1 MLYIIFLFFQGI
13 WKSPDD
19 ELLTL
24 AATDGAIIVM
34 TARDL
39 EPLLEFQPEGQAHN
53 IFSRIFQI
61 RI

>member
-1 MLYIIFLFFQGI
+1 MYVLSDDLLNYFSYFQGI

-39 EPLLEFQPEGQAHN
+39 EPLLEFQPEGQL
-53 IFSRIFQI
+53 ISE
-61 RI
+61 